1 MKTLILFALI
11 LSATCVHAA
20 VQTAQSRSYDQMVNQ
35 SGVPNTIDKNRQY
48 VLGVCEFELGSCNGS
63 TVSLLED
70 GEKVFSTTITSRGE
84 FKTPNLKTNKQYKV
98 SLEWPK
104 HNIVEVR
111 DVKPGEFVVIKFS
124 KSN

>member
-1 MKTLILFALI
+1 MKYLILLALI
-11 LSATCVHAA
+11 LSSTFGHAA
-20 VQTAQSRSYDQMVNQ
+20 VQTAQSRSYDQMVTQNNNF
-35 SGVPNTIDKNRQY
+35 GTIDKNRQY

-63 TVSLLED
+63 TVTLLEE

-84 FKTPNLKTNKQYKV
+84 FKTPNLKNNKQYKV